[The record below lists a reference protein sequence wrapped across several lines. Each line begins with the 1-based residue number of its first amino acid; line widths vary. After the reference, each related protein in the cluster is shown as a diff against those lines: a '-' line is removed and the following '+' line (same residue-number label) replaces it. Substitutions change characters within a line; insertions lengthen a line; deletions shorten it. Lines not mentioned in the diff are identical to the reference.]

1 MTGMDAATGRPL
13 DGLQHLRQSIARIL
27 STPIGTRIA
36 RRDFG
41 SLLPDLIDQPMNPL
55 GRMCLLAA
63 TAQALLRWEPRLRI
77 TSVTLQPIDAAA
89 GQYALA
95 IEGQRLDVPAPAAE
109 STASPLTRFSVP
121 LASLRRI

>member
-13 DGLQHLRQSIARIL
+13 GDLAHLRQSIARIL
-27 STPIGTRIA
+27 STPVGSRIA

-41 SLLPDLIDQPMNPL
+41 SLLPDLVDQPMNAI
-55 GRMCLLAA
+55 GRMRLLAA

-77 TSVTLQPIDAAA
+77 TSVTLEPVDPTA

-95 IEGQRLDVPAPAAE
+95 IEGVRLDVPAPAAA
-109 STASPLTRFSVP
+109 STTSALTRFSVP
-121 LASLRRI
+121 LASLTRI

>member
-1 MTGMDAATGRPL
+1 MTGMDATTGKPL
-13 DGLQHLRQSIARIL
+13 GDLAHLRQSIARIL
-27 STPIGTRIA
+27 STPVGSRIA

-41 SLLPDLIDQPMNPL
+41 SLLPELIDQPMNAL
-55 GRMCLLAA
+55 GRMRLLAA

-77 TSVTLQPIDAAA
+77 TSVTLQPVDPAA

-95 IEGQRLDVPAPAAE
+95 IEGQRLDVPAPAAA

-121 LASLRRI
+121 LASLTRI